1 MAQRGIT
8 PALEQELNRKI
19 QELDREHE
27 YTKLLFNEIAPSAR
41 SSSVSES
48 DQVGVTIPRLM
59 GSTESFITNPSN
71 VGLGIISRMIETD
84 PTILS
89 AVQFKTLMML
99 SKIGEFHHDD
109 QDVTDFVRGFISKMY
124 GPTFKESLES
134 QASKFGFG
142 FSISEIIWGLNKTN
156 QKVPVKV
163 KTYHPTTICF
173 EVDGF
178 GEITDQGIVQFVVQN
193 MQYSNPNTYYPTSQ
207 YGFDV
212 RNPFTTPNDRLLP
225 YRMPFLSNYGLTR
238 IPKTKV
244 IHHVNSVGLAFGSP
258 YGKTSVRTAHLAWQ
272 MKVYFQKQMGV
283 AGKRQSTPFIWG
295 TAPFNQ
301 NKVRVEKPNDEGG
314 FSKYRQLPS
323 DQPSPFAQDM
333 NPVEALSAILANRQ
347 EDDSIVT
354 GPESMGYKIQAISA
368 NMDLNQYLAVL
379 NWLDVQ
385 IFRAFLLPSLVM
397 TDGSAGSRSLGDK
410 HFQVV
415 DRIAEEEA
423 QVFSQSVV
431 DQLIRP
437 AIAMNFGEQD
447 NYGHFAQRPQNI
459 EERERL
465 SNIFVSLASA
475 GFMKAYDPVDGAY
488 VRSTLHLPEQ
498 EDSFYQESMPNY
510 PPIDGEGPDLTADSQ
525 DLPEE
530 HSSLHPDGTPK
541 TQDEAQLETKS
552 SAAFNGAQVTAV
564 VNVVT
569 SVSKGEIPLQT
580 GIEILKS
587 MFGFSQ
593 EQASR
598 LLPADLIQQV
608 GAKEEEA
615 IDAEQDDLP
624 DDSESALSKSQLA
637 QELMGIR
644 RTKNYQGYL
653 ITVSELVGS
662 FSWMIDRNGMSCH
675 RSREKFNSVD
685 SATESAERTIDQ
697 ITKLSP
703 QP

>member
-1 MAQRGIT
+1 MTQRGIT
-8 PALEQELNRKI
+8 PALEAELNRKI

-27 YTKLLFNEIAPSAR
+27 YTKLLFNEAAPS
-41 SSSVSES
+41 SSSSYVSET
-48 DQVGVTIPRLM
+48 DQQGVTIPRLM
-59 GSTESFITNPSN
+59 GSTESFISNPSN

-99 SKIGEFHHDD
+99 SKVGEFQHDD
-109 QDVTDFVRGFISKMY
+109 EKISDFVRSFISKMY
-124 GPTFKESLES
+124 GPTFKESHES
-134 QASKFGFG
+134 QASKFGYG
-142 FSISEIIWGLNKTN
+142 FSISEIIWGLNKAN

-163 KTYHPTTICF
+163 KTYHPSTICF
-173 EVDGF
+173 EVDEF
-178 GEITDQGIVQFVVQN
+178 GEITDQGIIQFVVQN

-212 RNPFTTPNDRLLP
+212 KNPFTTPYDRLLP

-238 IPKTKV
+238 IPKSKV
-244 IHHVNSVGLAFGSP
+244 VHHINSVGLAFGSP

-272 MKVYFQKQMGV
+272 MKVFFQKQMGI
-283 AGKRQSTPFIWG
+283 AGKRQASPFIWA

-314 FSKYRQLPS
+314 FGKYRQPFS
-323 DQPSPFAQDM
+323 TPDQPSPYAQDM

-354 GPESMGYKIQAISA
+354 GPETMGYKLQAISA
-368 NMDLNQYLAVL
+368 NMDLNKYLAVL

-465 SNIFVSLASA
+465 SNIFVSLASS
-475 GFMKAYDPVDGAY
+475 GFMKPYDPIDGAY

-498 EDSFYQESMPNY
+498 EDSFYAESMPNY
-510 PPIDGEGPDLTADSQ
+510 PPIDGDQSGDDSGSEKPD
-525 DLPEE
+525 
-530 HSSLHPDGTPK
+530 
-541 TQDEAQLETKS
+541 
-552 SAAFNGAQVTAV
+552 
-564 VNVVT
+564 
-569 SVSKGEIPLQT
+569 
-580 GIEILKS
+580 
-587 MFGFSQ
+587 
-593 EQASR
+593 
-598 LLPADLIQQV
+598 
-608 GAKEEEA
+608 
-615 IDAEQDDLP
+615 EQDQD
-624 DDSESALSKSQLA
+624 SKSELA
-637 QELMGIR
+637 KSLMGIR
-644 RTKNYQGYL
+644 RTKNYQGYQ
-653 ITVSELVGS
+653 ITVSELVGT
-662 FSWMIDRNGMSCH
+662 FTWAIDRNGMNRHQSQ
-675 RSREKFNSVD
+675 EKFRSVD
-685 SATESAERTIDQ
+685 DATHSAESVIDQ
-697 ITKLSP
+697 ISKLSP